1 VNIVPCN
8 DTLSQYKLVCIYSE
22 HDEYHKFVAKET
34 DIQANIS
41 KNPIPNKES
50 LPCASVIGID
60 AGKQGNFRYLGF

>member
-1 VNIVPCN
+1 M
-8 DTLSQYKLVCIYSE
+8 
-22 HDEYHKFVAKET
+22 FVAKET